1 VTGALAEIAIAAI
14 LFSSQSS
21 LGVTKMFISDLNAL
35 AFARIFV
42 YGAMIAVISLR
53 EYKLKPT
60 QAGSVPEERQSLLEN
75 GSGSSAGY
83 GSVPAAAPGR
93 RTQVSGT
100 GWLEYFAGFK
110 ILFPYLWFVCPTS
123 KHSPL
128 ADCFF

>member
-14 LFSSQSS
+14 LVSSQSS
-21 LGVTKMFISDLNAL
+21 LGVTKMFISALNAL

-42 YGAMIAVISLR
+42 YGVMIAVIGLR
-53 EYKLKPT
+53 EYKLKST

-75 GSGSSAGY
+75 GNESSAGY

-100 GWLEYFAGFK
+100 GWLDYFAGFK
-110 ILFPYLWFVCPTS
+110 ILFPYLWFVCQTS
-123 KHSPL
+123 QTLSP
-128 ADCFF
+128 C